1 MSHRA
6 KAVERQILRTGA
18 PVTVRRKAGL
28 LDPVTS
34 TRSSSVDLQVQ
45 TVGVFRR
52 RTQRSAKGDPLSTEE
67 TFFVVPVAPFREMF
81 TPQDGDLVMDGHAES
96 RILSVRTRVF
106 AGEPVAYELFV
117 SGVVVA

>member
-6 KAVERQILRTGA
+6 KAVERQIGRAGA
-18 PVTVRRKAGL
+18 PVTVRRKAGA

-34 TRSSSVDLQVQ
+34 TRSSSAELQVE

-67 TFFVVPVAPFREMF
+67 SFFMVPVGPFREMF

-96 RILSVRTRVF
+96 RVLSVRTRII
-106 AGEPVAYELFV
+106 AGEAVAYELYV
-117 SGVVVA
+117 SGVVA